1 MNPYE
6 FGGTHVICDV
16 SAIRSEVLNDTDLI
30 SGAIVRGIRASGAT
44 LCGMQVKEFEPSGMT
59 AVYLLSESHVSVHT
73 YPDSNS
79 LFFDAFTCGDGCS
92 PQAIVD
98 ELLAT
103 LGSCEH
109 RTNIVRRG
117 LPSLRA
123 NQQSNWRESS
133 IAHASGGKVVPLAP
147 ESQLS
152 ASTATG

>member
-6 FGGTHVICDV
+6 FGGTHIICDV
-16 SAIRSEVLNDTDLI
+16 SAIRSDLVRNTDLI

-79 LFFDAFTCGDGCS
+79 LFLDAFTCGEGCT

-98 ELLAT
+98 ELLLA
-103 LGSCEH
+103 LGTCEH
-109 RTNIVRRG
+109 RTNVVRRG
-117 LPSLRA
+117 LASPRVA
-123 NQQSNWRESS
+123 QPPWREPSVT
-133 IAHASGGKVVPLAP
+133 HPASGNIVPLSHEP
-147 ESQLS
+147 QLS
-152 ASTATG
+152 ASVANG